1 MSSMTDSLISRFF
14 LIVDLMRQQ
23 EELQRIEEMRME
35 QMRRRQE
42 FDTRFNIDSY

>member
-1 MSSMTDSLISRFF
+1 
-14 LIVDLMRQQ
+14 MRQQ

-42 FDTRFNIDSY
+42 FDSRFNIDSY